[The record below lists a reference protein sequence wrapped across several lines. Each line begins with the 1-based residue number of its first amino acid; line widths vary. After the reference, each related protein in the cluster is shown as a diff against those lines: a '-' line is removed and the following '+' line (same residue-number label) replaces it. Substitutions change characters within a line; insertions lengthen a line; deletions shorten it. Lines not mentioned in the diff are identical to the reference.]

1 MLQTGENIEETHLIV
16 RPLEDNFSWC
26 LGNDHL
32 ELCAVN
38 LGISGVSGV
47 GGDTDSPS
55 AVVLHGGVFQLY
67 PVSSVLLCHIAWEED
82 Q

>member
-1 MLQTGENIEETHLIV
+1 MSFIIYI
-16 RPLEDNFSWC
+16 PWC
-26 LGNDHL
+26 FGNNHL

-38 LGISGVSGV
+38 LGFSGGNGV

-55 AVVLHGGVFQLY
+55 PVVLHGGVFQFY
-67 PVSSVLLCHIAWEED
+67 PVSSVLLCHIAWGED